1 MNSLNYRHL
10 YYFWM
15 VAKEGS
21 MARAAQRLDM
31 AIQTISVQVRE
42 LEKSL
47 GHQLFKPDEQMKS
60 SRSGKKFLVKWP
72 MLPVVQASG
81 YRSACRMACP
91 SWQHTPCWALCCK
104 HLACD

>member
-47 GHQLFKPDEQMKS
+47 GHQLQLLDEYAHSLFQS
-60 SRSGKKFLVKWP
+60 VK
-72 MLPVVQASG
+72 VETQGNS
-81 YRSACRMACP
+81 CF
-91 SWQHTPCWALCCK
+91 
-104 HLACD
+104 